1 MKAAVF
7 YGKHNLKIEE
17 LDMPKAGADEAVIK
31 VMACGI
37 CGTDVHIYEGDEGAA
52 ATPPKTVLGH
62 EFAGVVTE
70 VGENV
75 KNVKVGDRVCVDP
88 NKLCGSCR
96 YCRSA
101 VGHFCEHMVG
111 IGTTVNGGFEQFCAV
126 PESQIYKIAET
137 TSFEEAAMAEPVSC
151 CLHGIDLC
159 NIKTDDSVLV
169 IGCGMIGLI
178 MIQLAKAAGAARIA
192 AIETDEEKF
201 DKAKELGT
209 DFCINPIKEDTAKV
223 LEENGIS
230 DVTKV
235 IECVGKVQTME
246 KAVKLAGRKATVMFF
261 GLTAPD
267 DTIKIKPFEIFK
279 KELEIKASYINPYTQ
294 QRAIE
299 MINSKRIDVKSMV
312 AETAELSR
320 LPEILADPALRKK
333 GKFII
338 KPNN

>member
-17 LDMPKAGADEAVIK
+17 FDMPKAGADEAVIK

-201 DKAKELGT
+201 DKAKELGA

-246 KAVKLAGRKATVMFF
+246 QAVKLAGRKATVMFF